1 MSRIPDYI
9 VEKVRDASDI
19 VTIIEKLGVSLKK
32 QGQNQWGI
40 CPFHDDHRASLC
52 VSQSKQIY
60 TCFSC
65 GKTGNVFSFL
75 MEKEGMSYPEAV
87 RWLAREA
94 SIKLPEEELTAE
106 QKQAIDDRESC
117 RAVINAAQALFEGQ
131 LLCDEQV
138 RQYLRQRDVSDDSVK
153 IFGLGFA
160 PGRGFV
166 TKTLSEQGYRQEY
179 LVMSD
184 VTRNDEGHLR
194 DTFQQRLMF
203 PFYDRRGQ
211 IVGWTG
217 RAIGKDPKVKYLNTS
232 ERYFFR
238 KGDQI
243 FGLYQA
249 RQAISKAGFAYVC
262 EGQMDVISMA
272 QRGVKNI
279 VAGSGTA
286 FTEQQRKL
294 LKGLTRR
301 LVMIYDG
308 DEAGKKAAV
317 KHIHSCV
324 LAGFDTQCVFLSGGV
339 DPDDLARK
347 IGEGI
352 GKWLSEHTISYVE
365 YLCKILFDGA
375 TDAHQQGAVIRDIV
389 NIIALEVPEV
399 RERMLKELSGRT
411 ETKMDTLVGMVEK
424 AEVPERPDEF
434 LPGFHGLDFV
444 EEYMDAESKEVN
456 LTTDWDRFVKGLG
469 RKHPW
474 VFLYGHPAADE
485 MQRVHTKVKRMI
497 VHKPLMEADET
508 SENDLLQVL
517 KELFCKGM
525 VVDVA
530 TEAGTRGF
538 IYAYVNLYGEMIE
551 KLAPTPEIRSRYLN
565 RCAEMISYCSTSVQT
580 TSMRDWAEMLHLK
593 LGELKAIVKPYN
605 DERRASGRIERE
617 RGDLG
622 TALYEFSPEHIPS
635 YVEENEEYSAMLRRY
650 NYFPLLS
657 AKSREPVCY
666 MFRDANGQLRRVADF
681 YMEPLFHVYSRESDR
696 NRRVIRLTSLYSGGS
711 KFVELPSK
719 AFAKLSTLDERL
731 IEEGAYNFENGTAA
745 DYGRIRASMSYR
757 FPVVEEISVYGQQ
770 PEGCFLFANAVLHEV
785 DGTWR
790 IDYADQ
796 LGLMRHDNVTFYSP
810 AFSKVNIGIRQDND
824 ELDQLRQLTY
834 HDVPASK
841 RISFQR
847 WASLMDEVY
856 KTNDNGK
863 FAIVYAVMCAFRSDI
878 YRRMNRIFTS
888 LFFVGPTMSGK
899 TQIAISIRSLFIKPE
914 IPAFNLNSGTDAAF
928 FSILEKFRDVPQIME
943 EYNDEQIS
951 DIKFQGL
958 KSVTYD
964 GDDKQ
969 KRKAA
974 TGNDVEVS
982 KVNAPV
988 ILLGQEAPQKDDGAL
1003 ANRVVLC
1010 EVPKREDINEEHA
1023 RQIFET
1029 LKQSEQEG
1037 LSYLLVDILKLRPLV
1052 QQHFQDLHRYS
1063 VREIQDR
1070 VENGGRRSGDQ
1081 TRIINTVA
1089 IFAATAKLLIEYAPH
1104 LRLPFTYD
1112 RFLELCVNKVTA
1124 QIGMIQATNK
1134 LAEFFDIVEVLIDRK
1149 ILIPGRDY
1157 RIVQPGRGQT
1167 LARKK
1172 QQPFIVPTEK
1182 TEILYLRIESI
1193 HSAYMAEMQHRAG
1206 REHPLTK
1213 QTLFTN
1219 LRSDP
1224 TFIGE
1229 TSGFKFRWEEEVT
1242 AVSPNRQEGDTPFS
1256 TRIMKTFEKVT
1267 SAVILNYTLFREHYE
1282 KDLERSVKQTS

>member
-824 ELDQLRQLTY
+824 DLDQLRQLTY